1 MAHLGQRWS
10 IAAAIGLSFCLAGFG
25 CASMHDSGV
34 FLPPERSVMPEYPA
48 RAAQHQ
54 VLSVVWRVP
63 LMSADGAP
71 VDHHHYGQ
79 PAVSRD
85 GERIYVGSYD
95 GAFYCIQAASGKV
108 LWRKLVAGPF
118 DSQPLVTGGVVY
130 VGSGGGDLYAWRE
143 TDGQLLWSYRSGSAI
158 DSEPVLAGDSLLF
171 ATDANTVTC
180 LHAMTGEWRWTYRRD
195 VPTGRFQVK
204 GVARPLVTDDV
215 VYAGFS
221 DGTLAK
227 LALADGALLAVRKL
241 AERSDRFTD
250 VDTQPLMVGKDL
262 LLVGPF
268 SRGVVALEPRELHE
282 RWNHAAKGIS
292 SMVKRGQ
299 TVFYTTADSKV
310 EALRVDSGQP
320 VWRFDATKGALSEP
334 VLAGNWLLVSSSEH
348 SLLVID
354 SSDGHLLQVFNP
366 GKGSGAA
373 PAVAGKRVYWVSN
386 GQTLYCMSLAG

>member
-1 MAHLGQRWS
+1 
-10 IAAAIGLSFCLAGFG
+10 
-25 CASMHDSGV
+25 MHESGV
-34 FLPPERSVMPEYPA
+34 FLPPERNVMPEYPA

-63 LMSADGAP
+63 LMTADAEP
-71 VDHHHYGQ
+71 VEHHHHGQ
-79 PAVSRD
+79 PAVSQD
-85 GERIYVGSYD
+85 GERLYVGSYD
-95 GAFYCIQAASGKV
+95 GTFYCIQAASGKV
-108 LWRKLVAGPF
+108 LWRKLVSGPF
-118 DSQPLVTGGVVY
+118 DSQPLVADGVVY
-130 VGSGGGDLYAWRE
+130 AGSGGGELYAWRE
-143 TDGQLLWSYRSGSAI
+143 TDGQLLWSYKAGSAI
-158 DSEPVLAGDSLLF
+158 DSEPVLTGDHLLF
-171 ATDANTVTC
+171 ATDSNSIIC
-180 LHAMTGEWRWTYRRD
+180 LHAMTGEWRWSYRRD
-195 VPTGRFQVK
+195 VPAGRFQVK
-204 GVARPLVTDDV
+204 GVARPLLVDDV

-241 AERSDRFTD
+241 AERGDRFTD
-250 VDTQPLMVGKDL
+250 VDTQPLLVDGDL

-268 SRGVVALEPRELHE
+268 SRGVVALEPRELRE
-282 RWNHAAKGIS
+282 RWNHKAKGIS
-292 SMVKRGQ
+292 SMAKRGR

-310 EALRVDSGQP
+310 EALRVDSGRP
-320 VWRFDATKGALSEP
+320 VWRFDALEGALSRP

-386 GQTLYCMSLAG
+386 GQTLYCMALAG